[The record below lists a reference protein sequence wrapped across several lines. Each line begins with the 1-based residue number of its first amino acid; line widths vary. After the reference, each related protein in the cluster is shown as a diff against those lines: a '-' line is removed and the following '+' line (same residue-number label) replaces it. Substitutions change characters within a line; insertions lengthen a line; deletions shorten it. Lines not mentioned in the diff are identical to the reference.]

1 MCIILRIVYSVILTG
16 IMPHLLVI
24 AIHLKPLNRILRNL
38 VVIKDM
44 PVSVYDLIL
53 INFLGS
59 YVPFELRNLANI
71 KNTVDTF
78 CYCKSS
84 ETTLQKFVKCCSQ

>member
-1 MCIILRIVYSVILTG
+1 MCIFLRIVYSVILTG

-53 INFLGS
+53 INF
-59 YVPFELRNLANI
+59 
-71 KNTVDTF
+71 
-78 CYCKSS
+78 
-84 ETTLQKFVKCCSQ
+84 